1 MTSRIAD
8 LRQKEVI
15 SIRDGSRLGYVCD
28 VELDTSAAR
37 LTAVVVYGRPRLF
50 GLLGREEDVVIPWE
64 DIEMIGGDIVL
75 VRCEAPPKE
84 EGTLA
89 KLWAK
94 IMEKLGRG

>member
-1 MTSRIAD
+1 MTSRIAE

-28 VELDTSAAR
+28 VELDTVNAH
-37 LTAVVVYGRPRLF
+37 LTAIVVYGRPRLF
-50 GLLGREEDVVIPWE
+50 GLLGREEDTVIPWG

-75 VRCEAPPKE
+75 VRCEAPPKG